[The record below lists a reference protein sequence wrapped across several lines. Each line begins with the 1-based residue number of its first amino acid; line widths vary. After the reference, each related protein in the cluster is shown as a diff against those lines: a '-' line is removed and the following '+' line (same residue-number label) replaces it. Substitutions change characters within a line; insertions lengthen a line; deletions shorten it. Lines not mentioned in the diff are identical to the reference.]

1 MSVLLLLPLLGAV
14 ALCSIVVFDAVD
26 PITERAVTRTALTVF
41 GDYVSQPGP
50 RRSEQTRRLRAAHVP
65 STHRR
70 YASRTLL
77 LSAIYGI
84 AGSVLGVYVAAFV
97 LQLLAVN
104 ADSIAASLPPQ
115 LSFLAGLGQLG
126 TVGPFELF
134 ALLLVAS
141 ATVGVAL
148 AAGAYWVR
156 WMLLDQR
163 ADARAN
169 GIDVTLPR
177 TVAFV
182 YALSRSGMAFPR
194 VLDTLA
200 ANRAV
205 YGETANELAVT
216 VRDVDAFGT
225 DLLTALRR
233 TARWTPSDALEE
245 FCENLVSV
253 LGSGQ
258 SVSAYLRTQYERF
271 QEEAENQQERY
282 LDMLSAF
289 AEIYVTALVA
299 GPLFLI
305 TTLIVIGLVIE
316 DTIGLVEFLV
326 YLGTP
331 LATAG
336 FVVYVDSMMDAL
348 SLPGGDAAEIPSD
361 GARAGSSGSLDASS
375 RRSSPSA
382 STPSGSVAQT
392 DGGHVVNDRH
402 RENRERLA
410 TYDRFRTLRKTFDDP
425 IRLVRRNPAY
435 TFFVTVPLG
444 FLWVLW
450 VFVSFVDGPR
460 PTTLMDT
467 VRVLDDPLIQS
478 TLVALGVFA
487 VVYELRKR
495 RLRALESAVPDFLDR
510 LASVNDA
517 GLTVVES
524 IYRVADTDLGALSD
538 DVRRVRRDV
547 QWGADVATALRRMA
561 RRTGSPTVGRAI
573 VLITNASVVSGDV
586 APVLHIAADEA
597 QATRRLRAERR
608 EEMLTYLLVIYL
620 SFLVFLAIV
629 VALTVAFLPAV
640 QAAHT
645 TAPDAAS
652 SGVQTG
658 PFTTLGTTDTSLY
671 ALVFFHATALQAV
684 CSGLVAG
691 QLGEGRLAD
700 GAKHATVMLAI
711 AYVVSLL
718 V

>member
-1 MSVLLLLPLLGAV
+1 MSVLLLLPLFIAL
-14 ALCSIVVFDAVD
+14 ALCSVVALDAVD
-26 PITERAVTRTALTVF
+26 PAVERAVTRTALTVF
-41 GDYVSQPGP
+41 GEYVSRPGP
-50 RRSEQTRRLRAAHVP
+50 RRSRQTERLRAAHVS

-70 YASRTLL
+70 YAARTLF
-77 LSAIYGI
+77 LSAIYGV
-84 AGSVLGVYVAAFV
+84 AGSVIGVYVAAV
-97 LQLLAVN
+97 ALRLLAVDG
-104 ADSIAASLPPQ
+104 DSIGASLPPQ
-115 LSFLAGLGQLG
+115 LSILAGLGQVG
-126 TVGPFELF
+126 TGGPLERF
-134 ALLLVAS
+134 ALL
-141 ATVGVAL
+141 ATVSAVVAAVL
-148 AAGAYWVR
+148 GYGAYWVR
-156 WMLLDQR
+156 WTLLDQR
-163 ADARAN
+163 ANARAN

-200 ANRAV
+200 ANRDV
-205 YGETANELAVT
+205 YGEAANELSVT

-233 TARWTPSDALEE
+233 TARWTPSEPLEE
-245 FCENLVSV
+245 FTENLVSV

-258 SVSAYLRTQYERF
+258 SVSAYLRTQYDRF
-271 QEEAENQQERY
+271 LKEAEAQQKRY

-305 TTLIVIGLVIE
+305 TTLIVIGLVIK
-316 DTIGLVEFLV
+316 DTIGLVAVLV
-326 YLGTP
+326 YAGIP

-336 FVVYVDSMMDAL
+336 FVVYVDGMMNAL
-348 SLPGGDAAEIPSD
+348 SLPGGDVAEIPPD
-361 GARAGSSGSLDASS
+361 GARTGPSAPTGASS
-375 RRSSPSA
+375 AAA
-382 STPSGSVAQT
+382 STGTSVSKPPGSAARA
-392 DGGHVVNDRH
+392 DGGHLVSDRH

-410 TYDRFRTLRKTFDDP
+410 TYDRFRSLRRAFDDP
-425 IRLVRRNPAY
+425 IRRVLRNPAH
-435 TFFVTVPLG
+435 TFLVTVPLG
-444 FLWVLW
+444 ILWVL
-450 VFVSFVDGPR
+450 VSALRGPR
-460 PTTLMDT
+460 PTTVVGT
-467 VRVLDDPLIQS
+467 VRTLDDPLVQASIVV
-478 TLVALGVFA
+478 LGLFAL
-487 VVYELRKR
+487 VYELRKR
-495 RLRALESAVPDFLDR
+495 RLRAIEATVPDFLDR
-510 LASVNDA
+510 LAGVNDA

-524 IYRVADTDLGALSD
+524 VFRVADTDLGALTD
-538 DVRRVRRDV
+538 DVRRMRRDV
-547 QWGADVATALRRMA
+547 QWGSDVVTALRRMA
-561 RRTGSPTVGRAI
+561 RRTGSPTVSRAV

-608 EEMLTYLLVIYL
+608 QEMLTYLLVIYL

-629 VALTVAFLPAV
+629 VALTVSFLPAV
-640 QAAHT
+640 QTAHT

-700 GAKHATVMLAI
+700 GAKHATAMLVLAF
-711 AYVVSLL
+711 AASLL
-718 V
+718 L